1 MVQIQ
6 LQESVASRLAE
17 LAKSKGLSLE
27 AYLAKL
33 SEAEASSA
41 ERTKLPRL
49 TGEELDRLLDAE
61 ASIDSTYQGSY
72 PRADIYLDHD

>member
-1 MVQIQ
+1 MASIE
-6 LQESVASRLAE
+6 LQESVVARLAE
-17 LAKSKGLSLE
+17 LAKSEGRSIE

-33 SEAEASSA
+33 AELRPLSSGQ
-41 ERTKLPRL
+41 LPPL

-61 ASIDSTYQGSY
+61 ASHDSTYQGTY